1 MPSTLRVPLK
11 MDIEV
16 LVHEIEGV
24 GYWGEV
30 PRFPGCLAQAPTIK
44 ELRANILQAI
54 EDWLAKVPE
63 KTEAEARQL
72 EEIQGSRE
80 LLGGSFSQ
88 PYDDLPSTSWSAE
101 DE

>member
-16 LVHEIEGV
+16 LVHEIEGG

-30 PRFPGCLAQAPTIK
+30 PRFPGCLAQATTIE

-54 EDWLAKVPE
+54 QDWLAEVPE
-63 KTEAEARQL
+63 KTEEEARQL
-72 EEIQGSRE
+72 AEIQGSRE
-80 LLGGSFSQ
+80 LPGESFPQ
-88 PYDDLPSTSWSAE
+88 PYDYLPSPSGSEE